1 MGLKKLVVDALALKN
16 AGIVKSPKDGIK
28 RFYRRRSAPLG
39 AGVLQA
45 QNP

>member
-1 MGLKKLVVDALALKN
+1 MGLKKLVVDALALE
-16 AGIVKSPKDGIK
+16 

-39 AGVLQA
+39 TGVLQA